1 MPPAPGVATMRPASR
16 VIVESM
22 REPTARDADFT
33 RRDFLNGVQV
43 GASAM
48 LLGGASPLDLLG
60 GEAEDWNGPS
70 GVGDYAGA
78 NGNTYEVVAEGHRI
92 RDGAYANTDASSITD
107 AGAFDLVAVG
117 GGISGLAAALFF
129 QRATG
134 ARRRCLV
141 LEDHP
146 IFGGLAKENEFR
158 IDGQRLI
165 GQQASAMFFPP
176 LEGSF
181 LETFYCSIGI
191 DRMTFDYQAWTG
203 NGPPMPLGR
212 TNYFEGGPTSAFFF
226 GPRFGRSPGTL
237 LVDPWGKRLEGAPIP
252 DSARRELLRM
262 RDQGDVY
269 AKAQPK
275 EHGDAQAR
283 ALDSISLEEHLI
295 HVYGLSRD
303 TVRTYLSPVS
313 GGGSGLGAD
322 AISAYADYAADV
334 LLPWQ
339 YDKGA
344 QMFPGGNAG
353 VARHIVKT
361 LLPGTIPGPPTME
374 NVARG
379 AVQRDELDR
388 PDRNPTAIRSGCTVI
403 SVEHEGAPERA
414 GVVSVL
420 YSREGKLYR
429 VRAQGVIAAGGS
441 WTAMRIVKDLPASHR
456 AAYARFHRSPALV
469 ANVALRN
476 WRAMYGRGIHEV
488 RWFEGIGNSAAIRKM
503 PVFGPGPAGISPD
516 SPVVLTLKILFSYP
530 GKPIQEQ
537 VARGR
542 EELLKTPFREYEER
556 IGEQLA
562 MVLGAGFDARSDILG
577 IILNRW
583 GHAYLSAQPGFFF
596 GRDGE
601 PAPGEVLR
609 RNPVGRVAFANSDVT
624 GIMDHRASIGEARRA
639 VDQVRE
645 RMV

>member
-1 MPPAPGVATMRPASR
+1 MRRRNA
-16 VIVESM
+16 
-22 REPTARDADFT
+22 ADPDCT
-33 RRDFLNGVQV
+33 RRDFLNGVKV
-43 GASAM
+43 GAGTM
-48 LLGGASPLDLLG
+48 LLAGASPLDLLAG
-60 GEAEDWNGPS
+60 PAEEWNGPG

-78 NGNTYEVVAEGHRI
+78 NGNTYEVMAEGHRL
-92 RDGAYANTDASSITD
+92 RDGAYAHTGKSSIGD
-107 AGAFDLVAVG
+107 AGTFDLVIVG
-117 GGISGLAAALFF
+117 GGISGLAAALFL
-129 QRATG
+129 QRDTAS
-134 ARRRCLV
+134 RRRCLV

-158 IDGQRLI
+158 VDGQRFI

-176 LEGSF
+176 AQGSF
-181 LETFYCSIGI
+181 LESFYRSIGI

-203 NGPPMPLGR
+203 QQPAMPLGR
-212 TNYFEGGPTSAFFF
+212 TNYWEDGPTSAFFF
-226 GPRFGRSPGTL
+226 GPKFGRTPGTL
-237 LVDPWGKRLEGAPIP
+237 LVDPWGKRLRGAPIP
-252 DSARRELLRM
+252 EPVRTELLAM
-262 RDQGDVY
+262 HDKNDAF

-283 ALDSISLEEHLI
+283 ALDSITLEQHLMNI
-295 HVYGLSRD
+295 YGLSRE

-322 AISAYADYAADV
+322 ALSAYAEYAADV

-361 LLPGTIPGPPTME
+361 LIPAAIDGPPAME
-374 NVARG
+374 SVARN
-379 AVQRDELDR
+379 AVQRAELDR

-403 SVEHEGAPERA
+403 SVQHDGAPERA
-414 GVVSVL
+414 SAVSVL
-420 YSREGKLYR
+420 YSRGGKLYR
-429 VRAQGVIAAGGS
+429 VRASGVIVAGGS
-441 WTAMRIVKDLPASHR
+441 WTARRIVKDLPASHQ
-456 AAYARFHRSPALV
+456 AAYAQFYRSPALV

-476 WRAMYGRGIHEV
+476 WRAIYNLGIHEV
-488 RWFEGIGNSAAIRKM
+488 RWFEGIGNVAAVRKM
-503 PVFGPGPAGISPD
+503 PLFGPGPAGISPD
-516 SPVVLTLKILFSYP
+516 SPIVLTLKILFPYP
-530 GKPIQEQ
+530 GKAISEQ
-537 VARGR
+537 VSQGR
-542 EELLKTPFREYEER
+542 EELLNTPFREYERR
-556 IGEQLA
+556 IREQLA
-562 MVLGAGFDARSDILG
+562 MVFGAAGFDPNRDIVG

-583 GHAYLSAQPGFFF
+583 GHAYLSPQPGFFF
-596 GRDGE
+596 GKDGS

-609 RNPVGRVAFANSDVT
+609 RNPVGRVVFANSDVT